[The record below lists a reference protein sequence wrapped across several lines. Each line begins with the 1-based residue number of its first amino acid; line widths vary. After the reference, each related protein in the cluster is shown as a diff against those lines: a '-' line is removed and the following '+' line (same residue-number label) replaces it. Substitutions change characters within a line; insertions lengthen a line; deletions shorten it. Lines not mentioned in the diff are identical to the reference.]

1 MRKRFEQSPKLDAV
15 LISEVN
21 LDNKSRHELPQLL
34 SGLQYIFVTPS
45 LNAQIF
51 EILENNIL
59 SINNHTGRL
68 GMSLW
73 EILVLGCMRLN
84 LDIDYDFLQD
94 HANNHLAVR
103 GILGVSTKQVF
114 EQDKYYSLQTIKD
127 NVSLLSESCLQQ
139 ISEVVVKAG
148 HELKKKENA
157 KQQAKEDQPIRL
169 NLKTDSYAV
178 ESNIHFPTDISLLW
192 DSSRKCMDTIIAA
205 KQVVELLGWRK
216 INWWNKKVK
225 SAYRQTANIHQKK
238 GKGYHQRLKQSAQ
251 KYLQITKELDRRVKQ
266 SIDSL
271 KQSTDVLS
279 IVFEQTLSHY
289 QKMLIKHIDLMER
302 RIIKGEKI
310 PHSEKLFSIFEP
322 HAEWIQKGKANN
334 KVELGHNVLV
344 TTDQYHL
351 IVDHKVMVNQ
361 SDSSQPI
368 ELLQR
373 LEQRFKEI
381 YCIESMSFDR
391 GFFSQLSKQALNK
404 KVKQLVMPSK
414 GKSNTK
420 QIEQEQSKIFRLLT
434 NRHCAVESNINE
446 LEHAGVNKVP
456 DKGLEGFKKYV
467 ALGVLAYNIRR
478 LGKMVIEVNTA
489 STSQKK
495 QKTKKAA

>member
-1 MRKRFEQSPKLDAV
+1 
-15 LISEVN
+15 
-21 LDNKSRHELPQLL
+21 
-34 SGLQYIFVTPS
+34 
-45 LNAQIF
+45 
-51 EILENNIL
+51 
-59 SINNHTGRL
+59 
-68 GMSLW
+68 
-73 EILVLGCMRLN
+73 
-84 LDIDYDFLQD
+84 
-94 HANNHLAVR
+94 
-103 GILGVSTKQVF
+103 
-114 EQDKYYSLQTIKD
+114 
-127 NVSLLSESCLQQ
+127 
-139 ISEVVVKAG
+139 
-148 HELKKKENA
+148 
-157 KQQAKEDQPIRL
+157 
-169 NLKTDSYAV
+169 
-178 ESNIHFPTDISLLW
+178 
-192 DSSRKCMDTIIAA
+192 MDTIIAA

-266 SIDSL
+266 S
-271 KQSTDVLS
+271 
-279 IVFEQTLSHY
+279 
-289 QKMLIKHIDLMER
+289 KHIDLMER

-420 QIEQEQSKIFRLLT
+420 QMTIDQQTLCSRIQ
-434 NRHCAVESNINE
+434 
-446 LEHAGVNKVP
+446 
-456 DKGLEGFKKYV
+456 Y
-467 ALGVLAYNIRR
+467 
-478 LGKMVIEVNTA
+478 
-489 STSQKK
+489 Q
-495 QKTKKAA
+495 